1 MVARSG
7 DRHEHDLSS
16 DTETDGDLSEAAQDN
31 VDGCSPL
38 PDDSCEGSSAVSPAV
53 TAVTAAAD
61 NSFVV
66 IHSPEHGPGPS
77 LKPGNYRPYRT
88 MLGPLR
94 PEETESTL
102 EDKET

>member
-1 MVARSG
+1 M
-7 DRHEHDLSS
+7 SS

-38 PDDSCEGSSAVSPAV
+38 PDDSCEASAATAASPAV
-53 TAVTAAAD
+53 TAAD

-77 LKPGNYRPYRT
+77 LKPG
-88 MLGPLR
+88 MD
-94 PEETESTL
+94 S
-102 EDKET
+102 EDL